1 MRKKIFFGAV
11 SDVDL
16 RLMRVLTK
24 VVECGSLSAAETELG
39 VGRSTISRQI
49 TDIETRLGM
58 RLLHRERGRRG
69 FQLTQH
75 GQKAMVYIEQMLA
88 AADQFVEGIATINE
102 NLVGTLDICMTDF
115 TYTDEGNPLTEVM
128 RTFNQLAPNVTIN
141 LMVGSPR
148 EIERRLIERS
158 AHIGILHR
166 YTSFD
171 ELTYEPIYDEVSSL
185 YAGETHP
192 LAQQLRQSGKITAK
206 EAQTYQLISREYRES
221 SLQTGLKSRFKR
233 GPVVR
238 ETEAVAALVKAGVY
252 LGYLPDHYFD
262 GREPDFFKLLPNT
275 FSYKSTVHM
284 AFHRAKVLSPHA
296 SEFLRLMRAKANGA
310 RVD

>member
-49 TDIETRLGM
+49 SDIETRLGM

-75 GQKAMVYIEQMLA
+75 GQKAMVHIEQLLSA
-88 AADQFVEGIATINE
+88 TDQFVEGIATINE

-115 TYTDEGNPLTEVM
+115 TYSDDRNPLTEVL
-128 RTFNQLAPNVTIN
+128 RTFNQLAPNVTIQ
-141 LMVGSPR
+141 LTVGAPR
-148 EIERRLIERS
+148 EIEKRLIERS
-158 AHIGILHR
+158 AHVGILHK

-171 ELTYEPIYDEVSSL
+171 ELVYEPLYDETSSV
-185 YAGETHP
+185 YAGKSHP
-192 LAQQLRQSGKITAK
+192 LAQQLRQTGEITVK
-206 EAQTYQLISREYRES
+206 EAQSHQLISREYRES
-221 SLQTGLKSRFKR
+221 SLQNGLKKQFKR
-233 GPVVR
+233 GPVVL

-262 GREPDFFKLLPNT
+262 GREPEFFKILPNN
-275 FSYKSTVHM
+275 FSYKSTVHL
-284 AFHRAKVLSPHA
+284 AYHHTKVMSPHA
-296 SEFLRLMRAKANGA
+296 SEFLKLLRANALQS
-310 RVD
+310 

>member
-1 MRKKIFFGAV
+1 MRKKIFFGTV

-75 GQKAMVYIEQMLA
+75 GQKAMVYIEQLLA
-88 AADQFVEGIATINE
+88 ATDQFVEGIATINE

-115 TYTDEGNPLTEVM
+115 TYSDEGNPLTEVL
-128 RTFNQLAPNVTIN
+128 RTFNQLAPNVTIQ

-148 EIERRLIERS
+148 EIEKRLIERT
-158 AHIGILHR
+158 AHLGILHK

-171 ELTYEPIYDEVSSL
+171 ELVYEPLYDEASSV
-185 YAGETHP
+185 YAGESHP
-192 LAQQLRQSGKITAK
+192 LVQQLRQTGKITLK
-206 EAQTYQLISREYRES
+206 EAQSYQLISREYRES
-221 SLQTGLKSRFKR
+221 SLQNGLKNQFKR
-233 GPVVR
+233 GPVVL

-262 GREPDFFKLLPNT
+262 GREPDYFKILPNT
-275 FSYKSTVHM
+275 FSYKSKMHLAYHHT
-284 AFHRAKVLSPHA
+284 KVLSAHA
-296 SEFLRLMRAKANGA
+296 SEFLKLLRASSKRHAQG
-310 RVD
+310 

>member
-1 MRKKIFFGAV
+1 MRKKVFFGTV
-11 SDVDL
+11 SDVDI

-24 VVECGSLSAAETELG
+24 VVECGNLSAAETELG

-75 GQKAMVYIEQMLA
+75 GQKAMVYIEQLLSA
-88 AADQFVEGIATINE
+88 TDQFVEGIATINE

-115 TYTDEGNPLTEVM
+115 TYSDEANPLTEVL
-128 RTFNQLAPNVTIN
+128 RTFSQLAPNVTIN

-148 EIERRLIERS
+148 EIEKRLIERT
-158 AHIGILHR
+158 AHLGILHR
-166 YTSFD
+166 YASFE
-171 ELTYEPIYDEVSSL
+171 ELTYEPIYDEVSSV
-185 YAGETHP
+185 YAGESHP
-192 LAQQLRQSGKITAK
+192 LVQQLRQTGSITAK
-206 EAQTYQLISREYRES
+206 EAQSHQLISREYRES

-233 GPVVR
+233 GPVVL

-262 GREPDFFKLLPNT
+262 GREPDFFRILPNT

-284 AFHRAKVLSPHA
+284 AYHHTKVMSPPA
-296 SEFLRLMRAKANGA
+296 SEFLKLMRTNAGRPPNG
-310 RVD
+310 

>member
-49 TDIETRLGM
+49 SDIETRLGM

-75 GQKAMVYIEQMLA
+75 GQKAMVYIEQLLS

-102 NLVGTLDICMTDF
+102 NLVGTLNVCMTDF
-115 TYTDEGNPLTEVM
+115 TYSDERNPLTEVL
-128 RTFNQLAPNVTIN
+128 RRFNHLAPNVTIN

-148 EIERRLIERS
+148 EIEKRLIERT
-158 AHIGILHR
+158 AHIGVLHR

-171 ELTYEPIYDEVSSL
+171 ELTYEPLYDEASSV

-192 LAQQLRQSGKITAK
+192 LVHQLKQSGRITAK
-206 EAQTYQLISREYRES
+206 EAQSYQLMSREYRES
-221 SLQTGLKSRFKR
+221 SLQAGLKGQFKR
-233 GPVVR
+233 GPVVL
-238 ETEAVAALVKAGVY
+238 ETEAVAALVKSGVY

-262 GREPDFFKLLPNT
+262 GREPEFFRILPNA

-284 AFHRAKVLSPHA
+284 AYHHTKVMSPHA
-296 SEFLRLMRAKANGA
+296 LEFLKMMRAGA
-310 RVD
+310 SRAFAA

>member
-1 MRKKIFFGAV
+1 MRKKIFFGTV

-49 TDIETRLGM
+49 SDIETRLGM

-69 FQLTQH
+69 FQLTQQ
-75 GQKAMVYIEQMLA
+75 GQKAIVYIEQLLA
-88 AADQFVEGIATINE
+88 ATDRFVEDIATINE

-115 TYTDEGNPLTEVM
+115 TYCDDDNPLTQVM
-128 RTFNQLAPNVTIN
+128 QTFHQVAPNVTIN

-148 EIERRLIERS
+148 EIEKRLIERK
-158 AHIGILHR
+158 AHIGVLHR

-171 ELTYEPIYDEVSSL
+171 ELTYEPLYSESSSV
-185 YAGETHP
+185 YAGVAHP
-192 LAQQLRQSGKITAK
+192 LVKKMLQGGRITES
-206 EAQTYQLISREYRES
+206 EAQSYELISREYRES
-221 SLQTGLKSRFKR
+221 SLQNSLKGRFKR
-233 GPVVR
+233 GPTVH

-252 LGYLPDHYFD
+252 LGYLPDHQFD
-262 GREPDFFKLLPNT
+262 GREPDFYKILPKT
-275 FSYKSTVHM
+275 FSYDSTVHM
-284 AFHRAKVLSPHA
+284 AYHRSKVQSAHV
-296 SEFLRLMRAKANGA
+296 SEFLKMLRDSKVASRG
-310 RVD
+310 